1 MEDNFISSIQG
12 NLGSLVQR
20 FPIDIDNF
28 GFKDFKECTSLE
40 QNVRIKGEQMQG
52 KNKK

>member
-1 MEDNFISSIQG
+1 M
-12 NLGSLVQR
+12 
-20 FPIDIDNF
+20 DNF

-52 KNKK
+52 KNHNNTTAERAH